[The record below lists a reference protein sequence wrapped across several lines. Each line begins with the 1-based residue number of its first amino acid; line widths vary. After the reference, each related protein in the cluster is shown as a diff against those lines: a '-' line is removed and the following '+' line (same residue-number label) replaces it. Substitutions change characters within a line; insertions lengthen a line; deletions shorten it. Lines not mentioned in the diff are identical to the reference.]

1 MNINISSET
10 EKTLIEMALRNGQN
24 VADYAG
30 EIIEKQIQAQKLF
43 SNTNGADEDDPN
55 ALSQAISRMVNRT
68 PEDIAKAQARAI
80 AACRPRNDIPPGKTL
95 FDMVAGK
102 WPGDETD
109 EQIEEAL
116 ERLS

>member
-10 EKTLIEMALRNGQN
+10 EKTLKEMASRNGQD

-30 EIIEKQIQAQKLF
+30 EIIEKQIQAQNFF
-43 SNTNGADEDDPN
+43 SNINGKDEDDPDS
-55 ALSQAISRMVNRT
+55 LSRAIKKMAKRT
-68 PEDIAKAQARAI
+68 PEEIAAAQARAI
-80 AACRPRNDIPPGKTL
+80 AACRPQNEIPPGKTL

-109 EQIEEAL
+109 EQIQEAL